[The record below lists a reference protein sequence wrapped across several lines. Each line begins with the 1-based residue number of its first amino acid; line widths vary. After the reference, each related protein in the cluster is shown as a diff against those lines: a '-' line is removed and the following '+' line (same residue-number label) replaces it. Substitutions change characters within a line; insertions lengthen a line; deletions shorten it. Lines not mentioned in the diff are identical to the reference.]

1 MKPIRTV
8 YYLPGHGGQITTG
21 LGEGLASRGWAAMG
35 RETIGEFRR
44 LPFQEKI
51 DAVAQDLQNLFWRK
65 DAHVVAVS
73 FGAYLFLHAQAQL
86 PPFVGKVLLLSPIVG
101 EFSSDAIGLGFIPP
115 RANRLKEL
123 AKTEKYPAPLNCHI
137 HVGSEDWQS
146 NPENVSA
153 FAEIL
158 GIPVTVVPGAG
169 HQLGK
174 PYVGALLDQWL
185 VARPEERFAL
195 EEVMHTTGRS
205 SDTVSLKTSLD
216 K

>member
-1 MKPIRTV
+1 MKPIRTA
-8 YYLPGHGGQITTG
+8 YYLPGHGGQITSG
-21 LGEGLASRGWAAMG
+21 LGEGLAQRGWAAQG

-44 LPFQEKI
+44 LPFQEQI
-51 DAVAQDLQNLFWRK
+51 NAVAQDLQNLFWRK

-86 PPFVGKVLLLSPIVG
+86 PPFIGKVLLLSPIVG
-101 EFSSDAIGLGFIPP
+101 EFFSNETGLGFIPP
-115 RANRLKEL
+115 RADRLKEL
-123 AKTEKYPAPLNCHI
+123 AVAGKFPAPINCQI

-146 NPENVSA
+146 NPEKVSA
-153 FAEIL
+153 FAGML
-158 GIPVTVVPGAG
+158 GIPVTVVQGAG

-185 VARPEERFAL
+185 DIRPEELFAL
-195 EEVMHTTGRS
+195 GEV
-205 SDTVSLKTSLD
+205 K